1 MSKSIKVSYFALFR
15 EKTGKSEELV
25 TTDAETAID
34 LFRELEDCHGFN
46 EPYGHCKVAINND
59 LAEWSN
65 IIKDGDTVLFF
76 PPVSGG

>member
-1 MSKSIKVSYFALFR
+1 MSKSITVSYFALFR

-59 LAEWSN
+59 LA
-65 IIKDGDTVLFF
+65 
-76 PPVSGG
+76 